1 MWLEGKKIGI
11 GVTGSFCTINEVNPI
26 LLELKKLGAE
36 LYPFISE
43 TVAKYD
49 TRFNKASDFI
59 EELETV
65 CGRKVVRDVVGSE
78 PFGPKTPL
86 DLMLLFPLT
95 GVSLSKLAN
104 GINDTAPIMAAKT
117 TLRNQKP
124 VVIALYTN
132 DALGNNGVNIFKL
145 LNSKN
150 FYFVPFG
157 QDDYIKKPN
166 SMTAKSSLIVDTI
179 KLALNGVQIQPVI
192 IENFES

>member
-11 GVTGSFCTINEVNPI
+11 GITGSFCTINEVKPI
-26 LLELKKLGAE
+26 LIELKNLGAD

-49 TRFNKASDFI
+49 TRFNNAKDFI
-59 EELETV
+59 ADIESV
-65 CGRKVVRDVVGSE
+65 CGRSVVRDIVKAE
-78 PFGPKTPL
+78 PFGPKIPL

-124 VVIALYTN
+124 VVVALYTN

-145 LNSKN
+145 VNAKN

-166 SMTAKSSLIVDTI
+166 SMTAKTSMIVETV
-179 KLALNGVQIQPVI
+179 KYALEGIQIQPLI
-192 IENFES
+192 IENFN